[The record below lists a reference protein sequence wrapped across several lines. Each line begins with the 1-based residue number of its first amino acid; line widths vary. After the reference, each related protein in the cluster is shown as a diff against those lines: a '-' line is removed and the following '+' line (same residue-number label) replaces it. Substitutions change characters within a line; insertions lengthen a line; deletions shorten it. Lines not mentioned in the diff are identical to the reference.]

1 MFVFVLRRLL
11 ALIPILLGVSLITF
25 LSIHITPGDPVNQI
39 LADNSN
45 REAAER
51 LREHLGL
58 NDPLPVQ
65 YVRWLSGAVQGD
77 FGRSLLTNA
86 KVTDE
91 ILDRFPSTIEL
102 AVAGLVVSI
111 ALGMPLGLLA
121 AVSKRAWVDSSV
133 MVVALAGL
141 SMPSFWLGM
150 LLALLFGVKL
160 HWFPILGGD
169 SWKSLVLPAFTL
181 GIVNAA
187 IIARLTRSSMLEILN
202 QEYVQTARAKGLAEH
217 TVIVRHVFRN
227 SLIPVLT
234 VLGIQFGNLLAGTVI
249 VESVFARAGLGTLA
263 IRAIQAR
270 DFPLIQGIVLFFAVL
285 YILTSLVVDLL
296 YGFLDP
302 RIRIGGAGRLR

>member
-1 MFVFVLRRLL
+1 MLTFVVRRLL

-25 LSIHITPGDPVNQI
+25 LSIHLTPGDPVDQI

-58 NDPLPVQ
+58 NDPIPVQ
-65 YVRWLSGAVQGD
+65 YVRWLTNALQGD

-86 KVTDE
+86 PVTDE
-91 ILDRFPSTIEL
+91 ILDRFPSTVQL
-102 AVAGLVVSI
+102 ALAGLIVSVV
-111 ALGMPLGLLA
+111 LGMPMGVLA
-121 AVSKRAWVDSSV
+121 AISKRAWVDSSI

-150 LLALLFGVKL
+150 LLALFFGVKL
-160 HWFPILGGD
+160 HWFPILGG
-169 SWKSLVLPAFTL
+169 SGWKSLVLPAFTL

-187 IIARLTRSSMLEILN
+187 IIARMTRSSMLEVMN
-202 QEYVQTARAKGLAEH
+202 QEFVQTARAKGLTES
-217 TVIVRHVFRN
+217 TVVIRHAFRN

-249 VESVFARAGLGTLA
+249 IEAVFARAGVGTLA

-270 DFPLIQGIVLFFAVL
+270 DFPLIQGIVLFFATL
-285 YILTSLVVDLL
+285 YILTSLVVDVL

-302 RIRIGGAGRLR
+302 RIRLSGSQ

>member
-1 MFVFVLRRLL
+1 MLTFVVRRLL

-25 LSIHITPGDPVNQI
+25 LSIHLTPGDPVDQI

-58 NDPLPVQ
+58 NDPIPVQ
-65 YVRWLSGAVQGD
+65 YVRWLTNALRGD

-86 KVTDE
+86 PVTDE
-91 ILDRFPSTIEL
+91 ILDRFPSTVQL
-102 AVAGLVVSI
+102 ALAGLIVSVV
-111 ALGMPLGLLA
+111 LGMPMGVLA
-121 AVSKRAWVDSSV
+121 AISKRAWVDSSI

-150 LLALLFGVKL
+150 LLALFFGVKL
-160 HWFPILGGD
+160 HWFPILGG
-169 SWKSLVLPAFTL
+169 SGWKSLVLPAFTL

-187 IIARLTRSSMLEILN
+187 IIARMTRSSMLEVMN
-202 QEYVQTARAKGLAEH
+202 QEFVQTARAKGLTES
-217 TVIVRHVFRN
+217 TVVIRHAFRN

-249 VESVFARAGLGTLA
+249 IESVFARAGVGTLA

-270 DFPLIQGIVLFFAVL
+270 DFPLIQGIVLFFATL
-285 YILTSLVVDLL
+285 YILTSLVVDVL

-302 RIRIGGAGRLR
+302 RIRLSGSQ